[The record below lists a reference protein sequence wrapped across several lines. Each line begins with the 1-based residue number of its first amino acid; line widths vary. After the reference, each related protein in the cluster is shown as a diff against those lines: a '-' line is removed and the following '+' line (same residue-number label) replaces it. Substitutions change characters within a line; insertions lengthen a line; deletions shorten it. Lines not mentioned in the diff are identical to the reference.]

1 MEEFVSKGI
10 ELLTQAGGKII
21 AALLVFIIGR
31 LVIKAILKL
40 LSKAKFVEKIDPTVK
55 SFMMNF
61 IRIGLYVIL
70 VISIIGVLGVPMA
83 SLVAVLASCGVA
95 VGLALQGAL
104 GNLAGGIM
112 LLIFRPFN
120 VGDYISAA
128 GEEGI
133 VRGIMLF
140 YTVINTLDNKKVTIP
155 NGTLM
160 GANVSNYTAEKT
172 RRVDLTFNIAASNE
186 ISKVQEVMLGVVNAN
201 KDVLHEPEEPFAAPV
216 EGVPGGLQY
225 TVRAWTTT
233 EKYWDV
239 YFALLKGIS
248 GALGEAGIGGP
259 LTNVRMIGN

>member
-1 MEEFVSKGI
+1 MEEFVKKGI
-10 ELLTQAGGKII
+10 EILTQAGGKII

-40 LSKAKFVEKIDPTVK
+40 LGKSKFMDKIDPTVK

-104 GNLAGGIM
+104 SNLAGGIM

-128 GEEGI
+128 GEEGT
-133 VRGIMLF
+133 VREIMLF

-186 ISKVQEVMLGVVNAN
+186 ISRVQEVMLGVVNAN
-201 KDVLHEPEEPFAAPV
+201 TDVLHEPEEPFAAPL

-248 GALGEAGIGGP
+248 KALGEAGIGGP